1 MQPPLTS
8 TPPARHEGRI
18 ILTAD
23 DFGWTDGQNLAIE
36 RAAQAGT
43 LTRAS
48 LLCNGDAFAGA
59 LLIAQ
64 RCPQLEVGV
73 HLTLC
78 EGRPVGRGVGLSQLL
93 RSDGAFHDGLRPL
106 CQTYLR
112 GQLDVNAIRDE
123 WRQQIER
130 ALRAGFQL
138 SHLDGHKHV
147 HMLPPLQQ
155 LAIKLA
161 QEYQVGY
168 VRTSAEILSRRALT
182 RAPVWLVLFCL
193 GTYARHHVRAAGL
206 RTCDRFVGLTD
217 SGQMTAE
224 KLLDAIQEAR
234 KHRGTTEIML
244 HPAVLTPE
252 MLQLGHRYAWARSYQ
267 FEGELSA
274 LCDPRVIAALKQPPA
289 ATSAS
294 LAA

>member
-1 MQPPLTS
+1 MI
-8 TPPARHEGRI
+8 PASASRHETRI

-43 LTRAS
+43 LSRAS

-59 LLIAQ
+59 LLTAQ

-78 EGRPVGRGVGLSQLL
+78 EGRPVGRGAGLSQLL
-93 RSDGAFHDGLRPL
+93 RSDGAFYDGLRPL

-112 GQLDVNAIRDE
+112 GQLNVDAIRDE
-123 WRQQIER
+123 WRHQIER
-130 ALRAGFQL
+130 ALSAGFRL

-161 QEYQVGY
+161 QEYQIGY
-168 VRTSAEILSRRALT
+168 VRTSAEILSRRALS

-193 GTYARHHVRAAGL
+193 GTYARRSVRAAGL

-224 KLLDAIQEAR
+224 KLLYAIREAH
-234 KHRGTTEIML
+234 KHSGTTEIML

-252 MLQLGHRYAWARSYQ
+252 MMQLGRQYAWARSYQ

-274 LCDPRVIAALKQPPA
+274 LCDPRVVAALQAPA
-289 ATSAS
+289 TTPAS